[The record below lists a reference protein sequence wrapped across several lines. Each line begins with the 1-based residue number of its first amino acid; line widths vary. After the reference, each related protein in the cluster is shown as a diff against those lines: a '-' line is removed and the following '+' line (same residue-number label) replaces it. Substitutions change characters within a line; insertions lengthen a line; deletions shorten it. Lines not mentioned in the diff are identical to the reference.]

1 MERPSVAM
9 RHLDLRCRGPGCDVV
24 ASGELDPGRVSEVSS
39 SVPQVLFSMEDT
51 TVNII
56 ELYAPR
62 LDALRPAGVDEPQAG
77 SGEVLVRLRAASL
90 NFLDIAVASGRYPGP
105 TFPMVPVA
113 DGAGEIAALGD
124 GVEDWAVG
132 DRVMPHFLPDWQD
145 GQLTP
150 SALAARRGVTRPG
163 SLAEYVVVPAASLV
177 AVPDHLSF
185 LEAATLPV
193 AATTAWRAV
202 RSAAIGPHSTVLLLG
217 TGGVSIFAL
226 QFAKAHGAHVVMTS
240 SSDEKLARA
249 RALGADR
256 TINYRQT
263 PDWSAEVLRLTGG
276 RGADLVLETGGA
288 ETLAQSVNAAA
299 MAGTVFVI
307 GFLTGTQPS
316 IDVIPVME
324 KEVRIQGNHTGPVA
338 ALRAAAAAI
347 AAHRLVPVVDR
358 VFEMRDAAAA
368 YAHLAEGRSHF
379 GKIAIDVGD

>member
-1 MERPSVAM
+1 MAIH
-9 RHLDLRCRGPGCDVV
+9 HLDLTRWRPGCEVV
-24 ASGELDPGRVSEVSS
+24 APGYWMRDKYPKSLCAIR
-39 SVPQVLFSMEDT
+39 QVFISIKDEIL
-51 TVNII
+51 NII
-56 ELYAPR
+56 ELSAPS
-62 LDALRPAGVDEPQAG
+62 LEALRPASRDIPRPG

-90 NFLDIAVASGRYPGP
+90 NFLDIAVASGTYPGP

-113 DGAGEIAALGD
+113 DGAGEVAELGD
-124 GVEDWAVG
+124 GVEHWAVG

-145 GQLTP
+145 GLLTP
-150 SALAARRGVTRPG
+150 SALAARRGVTRSG
-163 SLAEYVVVPAASLV
+163 SLAEYVAVPAVSLV

-185 LEAATLPV
+185 VQAATLPV

-226 QFAKAHGAHVVMTS
+226 QFAKAHGARVMITS

-249 RALGADR
+249 RELGADC

-263 PDWSAEVLRLTGG
+263 PDWAAEALRLTAG

-288 ETLAQSVNAAA
+288 ETLAQSVSAAA

-307 GFLTGTQPS
+307 GFLTGTQPTF
-316 IDVIPVME
+316 DVIPVME

-338 ALRAAAAAI
+338 ALRAASAAI
-347 AAHRLVPVVDR
+347 AAHRLVPMVDR
-358 VFEMRDAAAA
+358 VFEMSDAAAA

-379 GKIAIDVGD
+379 GKIAINIGE